1 MTFQWRSLTRRRR
14 LAGRVGMR
22 SEFGFGGGRC
32 TEGFFL
38 RRIEIRAR
46 GRGICGITLAGGPV
60 PGIAGVLVL
69 DIGNIQAGIDAGVL
83 AADKVPI
90 TAAAQPLFKQIADQP
105 ALAEAPRCRRAPRTG
120 QCRATDAP
128 QT

>member
-1 MTFQWRSLTRRRR
+1 
-14 LAGRVGMR
+14 MR

-32 TEGFFL
+32 TEGFVP

-46 GRGICGITLAGGPV
+46 GRGICGITLASRPV

-105 ALAEAPRCRRAPRTG
+105 ALAEAPRCRRGPPTG

-128 QT
+128 QA